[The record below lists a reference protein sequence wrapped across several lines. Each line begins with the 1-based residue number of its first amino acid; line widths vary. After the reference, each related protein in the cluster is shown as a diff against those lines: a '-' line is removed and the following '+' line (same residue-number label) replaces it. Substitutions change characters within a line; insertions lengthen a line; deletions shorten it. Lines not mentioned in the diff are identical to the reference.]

1 MYKKILTGSRAFF
14 NEFEDFNPHDTD
26 YILLFK
32 TSADIYKVAK
42 SGNIDYF
49 YKTEENFLKNLY
61 NDLKNNKFNKM
72 CICSV
77 LVPSIQRYFNYTLDD
92 IKFIEEFIPLL
103 DDKHKYLGII
113 YNSYKENN
121 KFELT
126 KKQLNTAYKS
136 YKKSH
141 QK

>member
-1 MYKKILTGSRAFF
+1 MYKKFLTGSCAFF
-14 NEFEDFNPHDTD
+14 RDFKDFNPHDTD

-32 TSADIYKVAK
+32 TPADIYKVAK
-42 SGNIDYF
+42 YGHIDYF
-49 YKTEENFLKNLY
+49 YMIEENFLEDLY
-61 NDLKNNKFNKM
+61 VDLKNINKSKM

-77 LVPSIQRYFNYTLDD
+77 LVPSIQKYFNYTLDD

-113 YNSYKENN
+113 YNGYKENN
-121 KFELT
+121 KFKLT
-126 KKQLNTAYKS
+126 KEQLNAAYKS
-136 YKKSH
+136 YKKSR

>member
-1 MYKKILTGSRAFF
+1 MYKKFLTGSRAFF
-14 NEFEDFNPHDTD
+14 NEFKDFNSHDTD

-32 TSADIYKVAK
+32 KQDDIYKVAK
-42 SGNIDYF
+42 TGHIDYF
-49 YKTEENFLKNLY
+49 YTVEENFLENLY
-61 NDLKNNKFNKM
+61 TKLKNNKSKI

-77 LVPSIQRYFNYTLDD
+77 LTPSIQQYFNYTLDD

-113 YNSYKENN
+113 YNGYKENN

-126 KKQLNTAYKS
+126 NE
-136 YKKSH
+136 
-141 QK
+141 

>member
-1 MYKKILTGSRAFF
+1 MYKKFLTGSCAFF

-32 TSADIYKVAK
+32 THDDIYEVAK
-42 SGNIDYF
+42 SGHIDYF
-49 YKTEENFLKNLY
+49 YKTEENFLEDIY
-61 NDLKNNKFNKM
+61 SDLKNHKSKM
-72 CICSV
+72 HICSV
-77 LVPSIQRYFNYTLDD
+77 LVPSIQQYFNFTLDD

-113 YNSYKENN
+113 YNGYKENN

-126 KKQLNTAYKS
+126 KEQLNVAYKS
-136 YKKSH
+136 YKKTR